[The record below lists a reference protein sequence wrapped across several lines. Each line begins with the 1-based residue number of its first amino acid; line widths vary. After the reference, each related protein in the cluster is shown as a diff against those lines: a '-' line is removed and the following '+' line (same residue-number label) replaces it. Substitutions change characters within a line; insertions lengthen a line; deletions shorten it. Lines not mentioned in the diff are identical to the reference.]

1 MALLH
6 GRRYVLPSD
15 IIALAP
21 DVLRH
26 RLVLSYAAL
35 ADGITADTI
44 VDRVVYARP
53 GPAPRDGGGADRM
66 TRPARPDRPAR
77 PTSDLARIGG
87 RDRTAGPTR
96 PGPDRRPPRPP
107 ARARRSTAAS
117 VAG

>member
-15 IIALAP
+15 VIALAP

-44 VDRVVYARP
+44 VERVLTLV
-53 GPAPRDGGGADRM
+53 PAPRLEMAVE
-66 TRPARPDRPAR
+66 
-77 PTSDLARIGG
+77 PTA
-87 RDRTAGPTR
+87 
-96 PGPDRRPPRPP
+96 
-107 ARARRSTAAS
+107 
-117 VAG
+117 